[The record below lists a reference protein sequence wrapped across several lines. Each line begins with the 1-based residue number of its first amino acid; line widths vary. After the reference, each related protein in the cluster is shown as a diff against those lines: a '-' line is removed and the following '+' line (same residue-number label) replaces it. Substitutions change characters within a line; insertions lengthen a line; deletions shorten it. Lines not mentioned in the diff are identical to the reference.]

1 VHRTSTNQFVDSA
14 VTFPKAP
21 NALNHVVE
29 LYMVLKEAG
38 LMPYSAHA
46 DAFLY
51 AA

>member
-1 VHRTSTNQFVDSA
+1 MHYTSADQFVDLA

-21 NALNHVVE
+21 NALKSLVY
-29 LYMVLKEAG
+29 LYIILKEAG
-38 LMPYSAHA
+38 LTLYFAHV